1 MVHYIRYWDRYSTL
15 TFIKFSYCVN
25 SAQQEF
31 SIISAQWPQM
41 EMTSVC
47 FKLSSWLWIYEF
59 PIRFSGTHISSW
71 AVHNPANIGYCSVL
85 SCSAET
91 GWLWWYHH
99 CWINWIHHRAL
110 AAYSFQYALIGLSS
124 FLSNSDDNKGPRKSV
139 RVHLWELQKKTR
151 VSRWWPRDEVNTSP
165 SFSASVREPQTDT
178 DNWAHTLCAGPQLQ
192 SCSRTIMHHHN
203 STNMPKLIL
212 QRWMERSQ
220 KQPSCEK
227 PPLSSSPDSIQAL
240 TVAIGI
246 LINRLISLQ
255 LMLSA
260 CKQL

>member
-1 MVHYIRYWDRYSTL
+1 MLSRNRWAMMVSPLLDKLNPSQGISCV
-15 TFIKFSYCVN
+15 FI
-25 SAQQEF
+25 
-31 SIISAQWPQM
+31 SI
-41 EMTSVC
+41 C
-47 FKLSSWLWIYEF
+47 FDWIVKL
-59 PIRFSGTHISSW
+59 
-71 AVHNPANIGYCSVL
+71 
-85 SCSAET
+85 
-91 GWLWWYHH
+91 
-99 CWINWIHHRAL
+99 
-110 AAYSFQYALIGLSS
+110 
-124 FLSNSDDNKGPRKSV
+124 LSNSDDDNDPRKSV
-139 RVHLWELQKKTR
+139 QVHLWELQKKTH
-151 VSRWWPRDEVNTSP
+151 VSRCRPRDEVNTSP
-165 SFSASVREPQTDT
+165 SFSGSVREPQTEA

-227 PPLSSSPDSIQAL
+227 PPLSSSPDSIQAP